1 MMITDTDSGT
11 APQQAMPR
19 GWDSGRPFTYT
30 PEMAHSIDTH
40 FHRMAFHLFGPGQG
54 HAPTSSPPTEA
65 GRAGLSWGL
74 GVSRGVCHS

>member
-1 MMITDTDSGT
+1 MMITDADSGT
-11 APQQAMPR
+11 APQMAMPR
-19 GWDSGRPFTYT
+19 GWESGSTV
-30 PEMAHSIDTH
+30 PEMTHEVDTR